1 MLVKVCFKLNDERH
15 VNQRVHLHHHH
26 PIQILAKHPGNA
38 TLRIIIIMSSGGSS
52 SNSRL
57 LVATALGSACAGAA
71 LAVAVV
77 KAWQRR
83 DDANAA
89 ALQPH
94 RPSVIMGYQS
104 DSRNDMSGSGGTGGG
119 GNPGEKLMPH
129 QHEEKMRRR
138 VEARALVEED
148 NFQPRNSVT
157 VRVPATSA
165 NMGPGCT
172 YYYYDPTVV
181 LLVLLL

>member
-104 DSRNDMSGSGGTGGG
+104 DSRNDMSGSGGTGGRKAHAAPTRG
-119 GNPGEKLMPH
+119 KDATARGSTGA
-129 QHEEKMRRR
+129 RRR
-138 VEARALVEED
+138 GQ
-148 NFQPRNSVT
+148 F
-157 VRVPATSA
+157 
-165 NMGPGCT
+165 
-172 YYYYDPTVV
+172 PTP
-181 LLVLLL
+181 